1 VAKGK
6 PAGSK
11 GARPGKPTKAL
22 VECCRKQHAGG
33 NPLML
38 LIAVDACLRTG
49 RKVPRWAAQEFS
61 DRIENWFRA
70 QVKTLDEAFGVQR
83 PPGEHSAGRKKR
95 ELLRPYIVLRVLALN
110 TFQGVPIDDGMFERV
125 ARELKV
131 SGLKVAGSYVKKVY
145 YQRDSHA
152 LRALRPFLRSVTIS

>member
-1 VAKGK
+1 MAKGK

-95 ELLRPYIVLRVLALN
+95 EHLRPYIVLRVLALN
-110 TFQGVPIDDGMFERV
+110 KFQGVPIDDGMFERV
-125 ARELKV
+125 AREERRAALHAWGQYVRNLVSPADAKV
-131 SGLKVAGSYVKKVY
+131 I
-145 YQRDSHA
+145 Q
-152 LRALRPFLRSVTIS
+152 ISRRGG